1 MADNFSQSASE
12 AIASGRNVPSGWYSS
27 PDDPHLAQYWDG
39 KQWVGETRS
48 FESLNN
54 EALRVMTSLMTS
66 HSVSQEKI
74 LRDIRKNTTVLAL
87 LALLSAVGGFL
98 IGISIASSFSG

>member
-1 MADNFSQSASE
+1 MADIFSQSASE
-12 AIASGRNVPSGWYSS
+12 AIASGRDVPSGWYSS
-27 PDDPHLAQYWDG
+27 PADPHLAQYWDG
-39 KQWVGETRS
+39 AQWVGDTRS

-54 EALRVMTSLMTS
+54 EALRVMTALMTS

-74 LRDIRKNTTVLAL
+74 LRNIRTNTTILAL

-98 IGISIASSFSG
+98 IGISIASSFPG